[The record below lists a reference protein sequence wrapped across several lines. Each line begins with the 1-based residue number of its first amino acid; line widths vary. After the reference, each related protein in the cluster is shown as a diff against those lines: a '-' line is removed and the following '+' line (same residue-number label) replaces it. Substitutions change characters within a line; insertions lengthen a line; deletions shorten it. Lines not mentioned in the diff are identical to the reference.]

1 MSKDP
6 MNIRG
11 FYRLMLFGLL
21 ALIIV
26 SMVAAYAAGMVIAP
40 SSVDF
45 ISRTVTVDDL
55 KPSACSGITLTNL
68 VSGSGT
74 ITGTA
79 ANDLILGSSGDD
91 TISGGDGDD
100 CIVGGG
106 GDDSITGS
114 GGTDVCI
121 GGAGADTFFTCETV
135 IDP

>member
-6 MNIRG
+6 MNNRG

-26 SMVAAYAAGMVIAP
+26 SVVAAYAAGTDIAF
-40 SSVDF
+40 SNVDF

-68 VSGSGT
+68 VSGSGL
-74 ITGTA
+74 ITGTS

-91 TISGGDGDD
+91 TINGGDGDD

-106 GDDSITGS
+106 G
-114 GGTDVCI
+114 TDTCN
-121 GGAGADTFFTCETV
+121 GEADNDAFDPSCETQNQ
-135 IDP
+135 

>member
-1 MSKDP
+1 

-26 SMVAAYAAGMVIAP
+26 SVVAAYAAGIDIAP
-40 SSVDF
+40 SNIDF

-55 KPSACSGITLTNL
+55 KPPACSGITLTNF

-74 ITGTA
+74 ITGTV
-79 ANDLILGSSGDD
+79 ANDLILGSSGAD
-91 TISGGDGDD
+91 TINGGDGDD

-106 GDDSITGS
+106 GNDVCNGDA
-114 GGTDVCI
+114 GTDSF
-121 GGAGADTFFTCETV
+121 DSSCETQNQ
-135 IDP
+135 

>member
-26 SMVAAYAAGMVIAP
+26 SVVAAYAAGMVISP

-55 KPSACSGITLTNL
+55 KPSACSGITLTNF

-74 ITGTA
+74 ITGTP
-79 ANDLILGSSGDD
+79 ANDLIFGSSGDD
-91 TISGGDGDD
+91 TINGGDGND

-106 GDDSITGS
+106 G
-114 GGTDVCI
+114 TDVCN
-121 GGAGADTFFTCETV
+121 GEVGTDSFDSSCETQTQ
-135 IDP
+135 